1 MWKIVMSRY
10 QTNRTRPTF
19 SGRLQSRAGLD
30 SLFFSC
36 TLIFLL
42 LPLTPLQA
50 AVVNV
55 SIDPSVNP
63 IQNPSSAIIPD
74 GTALFV
80 VSYKTTQDAF
90 FSALRGAS
98 SAADL
103 VTVFSTQLKFFN
115 STPFLKGDY
124 GTYENPDIG
133 WGSEGGAIAEITPTT
148 TSNLP
153 IFTLFSSSTDPS
165 DVAANFLLLKSRGTN
180 IDSYIPKDDSPA
192 TIEISADSLSGS
204 DVIFGQY
211 FSSTGAFRLAGAGA
225 YGQITSASTLTM
237 NAGSTSNYQILSNNG
252 ANSFG
257 ATSLPA
263 WASINSATGVINLA
277 PGASNSGTFTI
288 GLSAINS
295 LTGKTATGSLA
306 VTVVAP
312 PVITSTLT
320 ATATRGTAFTYQIT
334 ADNSPT
340 SFVATGLPGGLSI
353 NTTSGLISGTPN
365 VAAGTFSVT
374 ISAANSTGT
383 GAATVVL
390 TLNAAPVI
398 TSTLSA
404 TATRGTAF
412 TYQIS
417 ADSSPT
423 SFDATGLPGGL
434 SINTSNG
441 LISGTP
447 NVAAG
452 TFNVSISATNST
464 GTGTAILTIS
474 LSEPILG
481 APVITSTLAA
491 TATRGTAFTYQ
502 ITGDSSPTSF
512 NATGL
517 PGGLLINTSNGLIS
531 GTPNVAA
538 GTFRVTIFATN
549 STGTGN
555 ATLVITLNAA
565 PEITST
571 LTATATRGTVFNYQI
586 IGDSSPTSFNATGL
600 PGGLSINTTSGL
612 ISGTPNVAA
621 GTFNVTLTATNS
633 TGTGT
638 ATLVLDLTSPS
649 LSIPSLISNK
659 LTRTAGTAY
668 TIPVTIP
675 AGFTVD
681 SSSIT
686 PAISGVTYSAG
697 NLLISSTA
705 APFAKGTTSQA
716 VTLTLNRTSGLGGST
731 VSASLNF
738 DLRLIAP
745 APTVVTTA
753 GPFEVTV
760 GDDYSLQLATDVSNI
775 CPNQNIA
782 IVGTLPSDLINTRLG
797 GRDTGL
803 ISGRNN
809 STSLPWEFTVN
820 VVADTSTFY
829 EGGGTLT
836 VPVIF
841 RLRNPVAPVITSETS
856 RIAGVGKA
864 IAQYTIQASGAP
876 SRFAAVGLPSGLFLN
891 GQNITGTPTQ
901 AGNYDV
907 RLEAYNSYRPGST
920 LTTDLQSG
928 TATLRIFVSGSKP
941 TVAVPLSGANNLQV
955 GKGASFSILSA
966 QELGLRV
973 SGYGFPPGL
982 TINSSTGMVTGTP
995 TSAGTYSVTLFVQN
1009 GTGWIKKAVSLTVR

>member
-1 MWKIVMSRY
+1 MWKKKGSRT

-42 LPLTPLQA
+42 LLLTPLQA

-55 SIDPSVNP
+55 SIDPAVNP
-63 IQNPSSAIIPD
+63 IQTPSSAIIPD

-124 GTYENPDIG
+124 GTYENPEIG
-133 WGSEGGAIAEITPTT
+133 WSSEGGAVAEITPTT

-180 IDSYIPKDDSPA
+180 TDSYIPKDDSPA

-252 ANSFG
+252 ANSFSV
-257 ATSLPA
+257 TSLPT
-263 WASINSATGVINLA
+263 WASLDTATGVISLS
-277 PGASNSGTFTI
+277 PGAGITGTFTL

-295 LTGKTATGSLA
+295 ITTSTATGSLN
-306 VTVVAP
+306 VTVQAASGP
-312 PVITSTLT
+312 
-320 ATATRGTAFTYQIT
+320 AFT
-334 ADNSPT
+334 S
-340 SFVATGLPGGLSI
+340 
-353 NTTSGLISGTPN
+353 
-365 VAAGTFSVT
+365 
-374 ISAANSTGT
+374 SAA
-383 GAATVVL
+383 V
-390 TLNAAPVI
+390 
-398 TSTLSA
+398 SA
-404 TATRGTAF
+404 TAGVSFSFSITTDAPSTFSAITPLPSGLALNSATGVLSGIPRSATTSTIRIRAARAANAASF
-412 TYQIS
+412 TDQNLTLTV
-417 ADSSPT
+417 SSPT
-423 SFDATGLPGGL
+423 LAIADLV
-434 SINTSNG
+434 
-441 LISGTP
+441 SG
-447 NVAAG
+447 
-452 TFNVSISATNST
+452 
-464 GTGTAILTIS
+464 
-474 LSEPILG
+474 
-481 APVITSTLAA
+481 
-491 TATRGTAFTYQ
+491 Q
-502 ITGDSSPTSF
+502 
-512 NATGL
+512 
-517 PGGLLINTSNGLIS
+517 
-531 GTPNVAA
+531 
-538 GTFRVTIFATN
+538 
-549 STGTGN
+549 
-555 ATLVITLNAA
+555 
-565 PEITST
+565 
-571 LTATATRGTVFNYQI
+571 
-586 IGDSSPTSFNATGL
+586 
-600 PGGLSINTTSGL
+600 
-612 ISGTPNVAA
+612 
-621 GTFNVTLTATNS
+621 
-633 TGTGT
+633 
-638 ATLVLDLTSPS
+638 
-649 LSIPSLISNK
+649 

-668 TIPVTIP
+668 AVPVTIP

-681 SSSIT
+681 SGLAAST
-686 PAISGVTYSAG
+686 ISGVTYSAG

-705 APFAKGTTSQA
+705 APFAKGVTSQA
-716 VTLTLNRTSGLGGST
+716 VTLTLNRTSGLDGAT
-731 VSASLNF
+731 VSASLGFN
-738 DLRLIAP
+738 LRLVAP
-745 APTVVTTA
+745 APTVLTTA

-760 GDDYSLQLATDVSNI
+760 GDDYSLQLATDVSTI

-820 VVADTSTFY
+820 VVANTSTYY

-841 RLRNPVAPVITSETS
+841 RLRNPVAPVITSGTS
-856 RIAGVGKA
+856 RIVGVGKA
-864 IAQYTIQASGAP
+864 IAQYTIEASGAP
-876 SRFAAVGLPSGLFLN
+876 SRFAAIGLPAGLVLN

-955 GKGASFSILSA
+955 GNAASFSMLSA